1 MTNKSIVLILFS
13 LFFQFSFA
21 QEVVFEYSQT
31 ENRKMDRLKLNYTL
45 ILSNNKSISKVKDIK
60 DITQI
65 ENYKNFSFGNTND
78 SIVSYIHN
86 ESDNLRFVR
95 IPLTQIFKDYDVEE
109 TFLSSPDNIKQNY
122 KIIKDSLDIFKW
134 EILND
139 KDTIIMN
146 FNCKK
151 AKTKFRGRDYLAYF
165 STDIANNGGPWK
177 FDGLPGFILKVNSMD
192 GFLNIEPISIKI
204 NSTASIK
211 IENPYKNKK
220 YILFSE
226 LKNVILKEEKEHY
239 KKNKSLNPY
248 LSAYTISA
256 GFKTIEDIGLNY
268 ERKYE

>member
-21 QEVVFEYSQT
+21 QEVVFEYSQK
-31 ENRKMDRLKLNYTL
+31 ESRKAVTINY
-45 ILSNNKSISKVKDIK
+45 IQYFCENKSISKVKDIK

-95 IPLTQIFKDYDVEE
+95 IQLTQIFKDYNAEE
-109 TFLSSPDNIKQNY
+109 TFLSSPDNIKQNH

-151 AKTKFRGRDYLAYF
+151 AKAKFRGRDYLAYF
-165 STDIANNGGPWK
+165 SSDIANNGGPWK

-226 LKNVILKEEKEHY
+226 LKSVILKEEREQY
-239 KKNKSLNPY
+239 KSSKSLNPY
-248 LSAYTISA
+248 LSAYTIPS

-268 ERKYE
+268 ERRYE